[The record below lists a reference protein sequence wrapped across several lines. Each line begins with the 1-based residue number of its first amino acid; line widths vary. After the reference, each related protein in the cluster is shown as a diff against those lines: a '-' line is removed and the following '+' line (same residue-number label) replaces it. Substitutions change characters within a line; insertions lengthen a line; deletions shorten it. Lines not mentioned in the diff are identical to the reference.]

1 MTSARLTKR
10 QLKALLQHFRGQ
22 PEFRKRRGLR
32 HSLASV
38 LTIVLAARL
47 AGRHTVTRMA
57 RWARCLSQPQLRR
70 MGARRNPRTGRFEAP
85 SLNTI
90 RRVLAEIDIAQ
101 LERDVDAWLQ
111 DQGNAREPC
120 EPLGLDGK
128 CLKGSYDHDRQ
139 DDGTR
144 AAKGPQH
151 QITVVGIDTGQ
162 VYAQQGYSGRKQDA
176 EGEVARQLLPRSGV
190 AAGRCVLADAL
201 HTQGK
206 TARMVL
212 ELGGH
217 YLFVVKGNQPALL
230 KKMEAFNWDA
240 LPGTTQTVLN
250 RERIETRTIH
260 VAEDLVDSRD
270 FPGARVAARL
280 VRSSVDKNG
289 ENPRG
294 PETVYLIT
302 SLRPQQC
309 RGELLIDLTRG
320 YWAATENGCHR
331 VRDHDCAEDKCRARK
346 GNLPRSLALFANLAI
361 SILRMVGTR
370 NIAEAMELNCYRPAL
385 AVALATP

>member
-1 MTSARLTKR
+1 MTSKRPTKR
-10 QLKALLQHFRGQ
+10 QLKALLAHLRSQ
-22 PEFRKRRGLR
+22 PEFRKRRGRR
-32 HSLASV
+32 HPLASV
-38 LTIVLAARL
+38 LLIVLVARL
-47 AGRHTVTRMA
+47 AGRDTVTKMA

-70 MGARRNPRTGRFEAP
+70 LGARRNPRTGRFEAP

-111 DQGNAREPC
+111 VQGNAREPC
-120 EPLGLDGK
+120 EPLGMDGK

-139 DDGTR
+139 ADGTR
-144 AAKGPQH
+144 AAQRPQQ
-151 QITVVGIDTGQ
+151 QISIVGLDTRQ
-162 VYAQQGYSGRKQDA
+162 VYAQQGYSGLKKAA
-176 EGEVARQLLPRSGV
+176 EGDVARLLLGRVDLSGH
-190 AAGRCVLADAL
+190 CVLADAL
-201 HTQGK
+201 HTQVK
-206 TARMVL
+206 TAALIL
-212 ELGGH
+212 ELGGD
-217 YLFVVKGNQPALL
+217 YVFVVKGNQPKLHAQLQ
-230 KKMEAFNWDA
+230 AIDWDA
-240 LPGTTQTVLN
+240 LQGTTQIGLN
-250 RERIETRTIH
+250 RERIETRIIH
-260 VAEDLVDSRD
+260 VAEELPAGVD

-280 VRSSVDKNG
+280 VRSSEDKSG
-289 ENPRG
+289 EDKRG

-331 VRDHDCAEDKCRARK
+331 VRDHNCAEDKCRARK

-361 SILRMVGTR
+361 SILRMVGTG
-370 NIAEAMELNCYRPAL
+370 NIAEAMELNCYQPNQ

>member
-1 MTSARLTKR
+1 MTSKRIPKR
-10 QLKALLQHFRGQ
+10 QLKALWEYFRAQ
-22 PEFRKRRGLR
+22 PDFRKRRGRR
-32 HSLASV
+32 HTLASV
-38 LTIVLAARL
+38 LLIVLVARV
-47 AGRHTVTRMA
+47 AGRDTATKMA

-70 MGARRNPRTGRFEAP
+70 LGARRNPRTGRFEAP

-90 RRVLAEIDIAQ
+90 RRVLAEIDIEQ

-111 DQGNAREPC
+111 AQGNAREPC
-120 EPLGLDGK
+120 EPLGMDGK

-144 AAKGPQH
+144 ADKGPQY
-151 QITVVGIDTGQ
+151 QLSVVGIDTGQ
-162 VYAQQGYSGRKQDA
+162 VYAQQGYSALKKAA
-176 EGEVARQLLPRSGV
+176 EGDVARLVLGRLGV
-190 AAGRCVLADAL
+190 AGHCILADAL
-201 HTQGK
+201 HTQVK
-206 TARMVL
+206 TAALIL
-212 ELGGH
+212 ELGGD
-217 YLFVVKGNQPALL
+217 YVFVVKGNQPKLHAQLQ
-230 KKMEAFNWDA
+230 AIDWDA
-240 LPGTTQTVLN
+240 LEGTTQTGLN

-260 VAEDLVDSRD
+260 VAEELPAGVD

-280 VRSSVDKNG
+280 VRSSEDKSG
-289 ENPRG
+289 EDKRG

-331 VRDHDCAEDKCRARK
+331 VRDHNRAEDKCRARK

-361 SILRMVGTR
+361 SMLRMVGTG
-370 NIAEAMELNCYRPAL
+370 NIAEAMELNCYQPNQAL
-385 AVALATP
+385 ALATP

>member
-1 MTSARLTKR
+1 MTSKRPTKR
-10 QLKALLQHFRGQ
+10 QLKALLECLRGQ
-22 PEFRKRRGLR
+22 PEFRKRRGRR

-38 LTIVLAARL
+38 LLIVLVARL
-47 AGRHTVTRMA
+47 AGRHTVTKMA

-70 MGARRNPRTGRFEAP
+70 LGARRNPRTGRFVAP

-90 RRVLAEIDIAQ
+90 RRVLAEIEIEQ

-111 DQGNAREPC
+111 AQGNAREPC
-120 EPLGLDGK
+120 EALGMDGK

-151 QITVVGIDTGQ
+151 QITIVGIDTGQ
-162 VYAQQGYSGRKQDA
+162 VYAQQGFSGRKEDA
-176 EGEVARQLLPRSGV
+176 EGSAARELLERTGL
-190 AAGRCVLADAL
+190 ADHCVMADAL
-201 HTQGK
+201 HTNAR
-206 TARMVL
+206 TAGLIRAR
-212 ELGGH
+212 GGD
-217 YLFVVKGNQPALL
+217 YLFVVKGNQPKLL
-230 KKMEAFNWDA
+230 EKLQAINWDA
-240 LPGTTQTVLN
+240 LEGTTQVALN

-260 VAEDLVDSRD
+260 VAEELPEGVD
-270 FPGARVAARL
+270 FPGARCAARL
-280 VRSSVDKNG
+280 VRSSEDKDG
-289 ENPRG
+289 GDKQG

-346 GNLPRSLALFANLAI
+346 GNLPRSLALFANLAL
-361 SILRMVGTR
+361 SLLRMADTR
-370 NIAEAMELNCYRPAL
+370 NIAEAMELNCYQPAQ
-385 AVALATP
+385 AIALATP

>member
-10 QLKALLQHFRGQ
+10 QLKALLECFRGQ

-47 AGRHTVTRMA
+47 AGRHTVTRMV
-57 RWARCLSQPQLRR
+57 RWARCLAQPQLRR

-120 EPLGLDGK
+120 EPIGLDGK

-151 QITVVGIDTGQ
+151 QLTVVGIDTGQ
-162 VYAQQGYSGRKQDA
+162 VYAQQGYSGLFQDA
-176 EGEVARQLLPRSGV
+176 EAQVARLVLERLGLP
-190 AAGRCVLADAL
+190 GRCVLADAL
-201 HTQGK
+201 HTQHQ
-206 TARMVL
+206 TAQLIL
-212 ELGGH
+212 ELGGD
-217 YLFVVKGNQPALL
+217 YVFVVKGNQPKLL
-230 KKMEAFNWDA
+230 AVLQAYNWDA
-240 LPGTTQTVLN
+240 LKGTTQTCLN
-250 RERIETRTIH
+250 RERLETRTIH
-260 VAEDLVDSRD
+260 VAEDLEGLLD

-280 VRSSVDKNG
+280 VRSSEDKSD
-289 ENPRG
+289 ENKRG

-309 RGELLIDLTRG
+309 RGKLLIDLTRG

-331 VRDHDCAEDKCRARK
+331 VRDHDRAEDTCRARK
-346 GNLPRSLALFANLAI
+346 GHLPRSLALFANLAI

-370 NIAEAMELNCYRPAL
+370 NIAEAMELNCYQTAR

>member
-1 MTSARLTKR
+1 MTSRRLTKR
-10 QLKALLQHFRGQ
+10 QLKALQKFLRTQ

-32 HSLASV
+32 HNLASV
-38 LTIVLAARL
+38 LTIVLVGRL
-47 AGRHTVTRMA
+47 AGRHTVTKMA

-70 MGARRNPRTGRFEAP
+70 LGARRNPRTGRREAP

-90 RRVLAEIDIAQ
+90 RRVLAEVDIER
-101 LERDVDAWLQ
+101 LERDANAWLEN
-111 DQGNAREPC
+111 QGNAREPC
-120 EPLGLDGK
+120 EPLGMDGK

-144 AAKGPQH
+144 ADKGPQH
-151 QITVVGIDTGQ
+151 QLTVVGIDTGQ
-162 VYAQQGYSGRKQDA
+162 VYAQRGYSGLKKDA
-176 EGEVARQLLPRSGV
+176 EGAVGRLVLASIGL
-190 AAGRCVLADAL
+190 AGHCVLADAL
-201 HTQGK
+201 HTQHL
-206 TARMVL
+206 TATLIL
-212 ELGGH
+212 ELGGD
-217 YLFVVKGNQPALL
+217 YVFVVKGNQPKLL
-230 KKMEAFNWDA
+230 AKMKACDWDA
-240 LPGTTQTVLN
+240 LESTTQIGLN
-250 RERIETRTIH
+250 RERIETRVIQ
-260 VAEDLVDSRD
+260 VAEDLVDSED

-280 VRSSVDKNG
+280 VRSSEDKSG
-289 ENPRG
+289 KGKRE

-309 RGELLIDLTRG
+309 RGKLLIDLTRG

-370 NIAEAMELNCYRPAL
+370 NIAEAMELNCYHPAQ

>member
-1 MTSARLTKR
+1 MTSGRLPKR
-10 QLKALLQHFRGQ
+10 QLKALLEHLRAQ
-22 PEFRKRRGLR
+22 PDFRKRRGRR
-32 HSLASV
+32 HTLASV
-38 LTIVLAARL
+38 LTIVLVARL

-70 MGARRNPRTGRFEAP
+70 MGARRNPRTGLFEAP

-90 RRVLAEIDIAQ
+90 RRVLAEIDIAR
-101 LERDVDAWLQ
+101 LERDIDSWLQ

-120 EPLGLDGK
+120 EAIGLDGK

-144 AAKGPQH
+144 ADKGPQQ

-176 EGEVARQLLPRSGV
+176 EGQVARELLLRSGV
-190 AAGRCVLADAL
+190 SGRCVLADAL

-206 TARMVL
+206 TARVIL
-212 ELGGH
+212 ALDGD
-217 YLFVVKGNQPALL
+217 YLFVVKRNQPAIYRKL
-230 KKMEAFNWDA
+230 EAHNWDA
-240 LPGTTQTVLN
+240 LEGTTQIILN

-289 ENPRG
+289 ENKRG

-346 GNLPRSLALFANLAI
+346 GHLPRSLALFANLAI

-370 NIAEAMELNCYRPAL
+370 NIAEAMELNCYRPAQ